1 MVIRLNPQEQSVWHD
16 TRTLQIGLGRKRA
29 VIGQIT
35 PAQERL
41 IAALYQGIADQHL
54 HDFAAGLGLKQSE
67 TQTVLEALGPLLET
81 PVETNG
87 KAKPPLIS
95 ADYVQSAFAE
105 IIRASLNTG
114 SDGERV
120 LAMRGLRKVFIDDL
134 AGAGLTL
141 ALGLAAA
148 GVGKIF
154 TTDNSS
160 VQVENL
166 GPSGYVQQLLGRPK
180 IDAVNSLL
188 AASPNQSEAIL
199 IDENVSR
206 NFDAVDCAILIGQQ
220 VIQPKRYAR
229 WLNRDI
235 PHLAITFSSH
245 RVFISPMILASQ
257 SACLLCLEHFKANE
271 DSRWPII
278 ASQLIGRKQKFDD
291 AASSMFG
298 AGLALQKCLATL
310 DAWAGFQIESK
321 NSTGYELDLE
331 TGEVTAVTWP
341 VADGCDCQG

>member
-16 TRTLQIGLGRKRA
+16 TKTLQIGLGRKRA
-29 VIGQIT
+29 VLGQIT

-54 HDFAAGLGLKQSE
+54 PDFAAGLGLKESE
-67 TQTVLEALGPLLET
+67 TKSVLEALDPLLET
-81 PVETNG
+81 QVAANRKTN
-87 KAKPPLIS
+87 PPQIS
-95 ADYVQSAFAE
+95 PEYVQSAFAE

-114 SDGERV
+114 CDGEQV
-120 LAMRGLRKVFIDDL
+120 LAARGLRKVFIDDL
-134 AGAGLTL
+134 AGAGLAM

-148 GVGKIF
+148 GVGRIYS
-154 TTDNSS
+154 TDKSS

-188 AASPNQSEAIL
+188 AASPNQAEVIF
-199 IDENVSR
+199 IDENLSKA
-206 NFDAVDCAILIGQQ
+206 FDAMDCAILIGQQ
-220 VIQPKRYAR
+220 IIQPKRYAR

-235 PHLAITFSSH
+235 PHLALTFSSH
-245 RVFISPMILASQ
+245 RVFISPMIRAGH
-257 SACLLCLEHFKANE
+257 SACLLCLEHFKASK
-271 DSRWPII
+271 DSRWPVI

-291 AASSMFG
+291 AASAMFG
-298 AGLALQKCLATL
+298 AGLALQKCIATL
-310 DAWAGFQIESK
+310 DAWTGFQIESV

-331 TGEVTAVTWP
+331 TGAVIEVTWP
-341 VADGCDCQG
+341 MAAGCDCQA